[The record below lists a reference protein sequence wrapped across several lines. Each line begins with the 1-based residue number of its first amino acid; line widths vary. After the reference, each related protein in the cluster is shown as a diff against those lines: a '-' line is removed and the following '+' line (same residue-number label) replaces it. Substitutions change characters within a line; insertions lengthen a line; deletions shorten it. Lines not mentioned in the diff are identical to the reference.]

1 MPSLFVIRGNDQGTR
16 FELDGSLMGIGR
28 DSSNKVQ
35 LHDTE
40 VSRQHAEIRRAD
52 GTFHVID
59 LNRAMRIQQGLLP
72 KHLPFSDRISGATL
86 VSRL

>member
-16 FELDGSLMGIGR
+16 FELEGDAAGMGR
-28 DSSNKVQ
+28 DASNVVQ

-52 GTFHVID
+52 GGYQIVDLRSSNGTFV
-59 LNRAMRIQQGLLP
+59 NAAR
-72 KHLPFSDRISGATL
+72 
-86 VSRL
+86 